1 MEHDF
6 FKRYVQE
13 HKDAFEDEALP
24 PNMLGNILGNMRERQ
39 LLQERKKRKLT
50 YTWMAVAASLI
61 MVAGT
66 YLFLSQE
73 ENTVTKPGNQIVANP
88 KDDIETPSTLPAEV
102 VSPKTQVAVQKQ
114 TRLVAYQ
121 PKEQPHQEIYV
132 GLADSLSVASR
143 LNAVLKAGSL
153 NKLDQK
159 LKTVL
164 CQVFNEDENDNVR
177 LATLEVL
184 SKFAGDKY
192 VQQQLTAGL
201 SKQKDPVIQLELV
214 KVLGNSNNPETTDKL
229 IAMADNPLTMDVVKD
244 QVYFALLTKQQF
256 Q

>member
-13 HKDAFEDEALP
+13 HKEAFEDQALP

-50 YTWMAVAASLI
+50 YIWMAVAASLM
-61 MVAGT
+61 MVVGT
-66 YLFLSQE
+66 YLFLSK
-73 ENTVTKPGNQIVANP
+73 ENTVTKPGSQIVSNKDETKTPAN
-88 KDDIETPSTLPAEV
+88 LPVEV
-102 VSPKTQVAVQKQ
+102 ISPKTQVAVQKP
-114 TRLVAYQ
+114 TRLVTHQ
-121 PKEQPHQEIYV
+121 PKVQQHKEIYA

-184 SKFAGDKY
+184 SKFSGDKY

-214 KVLGNSNNPETTDKL
+214 KVLGHSNNPETTDKL
-229 IAMADNPLTMDVVKD
+229 IAMADNPSTMDVVKD

>member
-13 HKDAFEDEALP
+13 HKDALEDEALP
-24 PNMLGNILGNMRERQ
+24 PNMLGNILGNMRERK

-50 YTWMAVAASLI
+50 YTWIAVAASLI

-73 ENTVTKPGNQIVANP
+73 ANTVTAPGVQIVSNTKGKAEAP
-88 KDDIETPSTLPAEV
+88 TALPTEAI
-102 VSPKTQVAVQKQ
+102 SPKKQVVIKKTTHLAS
-114 TRLVAYQ
+114 YQ
-121 PKEQPHQEIYV
+121 PKAQQHQEIYA

-143 LNAVLKAGSL
+143 LNAVLKVGSL
-153 NKLDQK
+153 SKLDQK
-159 LKTVL
+159 LKTAL
-164 CQVFNEDENDNVR
+164 CQVFNDDENDNVR
-177 LATLEVL
+177 LAALEVL
-184 SKFAGDKY
+184 SKFSGDKY
-192 VQQQLTAGL
+192 IQQQLMAGL
-201 SKQKDPVIQLELV
+201 GKQKDPVIQLELV
-214 KVLGNSNNPETTDKL
+214 KMLGNSNNPETTDKL

-244 QVYFALLTKQQF
+244 QVYFTLLTKQQF

>member
-13 HKDAFEDEALP
+13 HKEAFEDEALP

-50 YTWMAVAASLI
+50 YTWMAVAASLM
-61 MVAGT
+61 MVVGT
-66 YLFLSQE
+66 YLFLSK
-73 ENTVTKPGNQIVANP
+73 ENTVTKPGSQIVSN
-88 KDDIETPSTLPAEV
+88 KDETETPANLPVEV
-102 VSPKTQVAVQKQ
+102 ISPKTQVAVQKQ

-121 PKEQPHQEIYV
+121 PKVQQHQEIYA
-132 GLADSLSVASR
+132 GLADTLSVASR

-184 SKFAGDKY
+184 SKFSGDKY

-214 KVLGNSNNPETTDKL
+214 KVLGHSNNPETTDKL
-229 IAMADNPLTMDVVKD
+229 IAMADNPSTMDVVKD

>member
-13 HKDAFEDEALP
+13 HKEAFEDEALP

-50 YTWMAVAASLI
+50 YTWMAVAASLM
-61 MVAGT
+61 MVVGT
-66 YLFLSQE
+66 YLFLSQ
-73 ENTVTKPGNQIVANP
+73 ENTVTKPGNQVVTNS
-88 KDDIETPSTLPAEV
+88 KDETETPATLPVEV
-102 VSPKTQVAVQKQ
+102 VSPKTQVAFQKP
-114 TRLVAYQ
+114 TRLAVQQ
-121 PKEQPHQEIYV
+121 PKVQPHQEIYT
-132 GLADSLSVASR
+132 GLADTLSVASR

-153 NKLDQK
+153 NKIDQK

-229 IAMADNPLTMDVVKD
+229 IAMADNPSTMDVVKD

>member
-24 PNMLGNILGNMRERQ
+24 PNMLGNILGNMRARQ

-73 ENTVTKPGNQIVANP
+73 TAVTKAGDQIIANSKNEAKMP
-88 KDDIETPSTLPAEV
+88 TALPADV
-102 VSPKTQVAVQKQ
+102 VSPKTQVAVQKPM
-114 TRLVAYQ
+114 RLVARQ
-121 PKEQPHQEIYV
+121 PKAQQHKEIYA

-153 NKLDQK
+153 HKLDQK
-159 LKTVL
+159 LKTTL

-184 SKFAGDKY
+184 TKFAGDKY
-192 VQQQLTAGL
+192 IQQQLTAGL
-201 SKQKDPVIQLELV
+201 GKQKDPMIQLELV

>member
-13 HKDAFEDEALP
+13 HKDAFENEALP

-50 YTWMAVAASLI
+50 YTWIAVAASLI

-73 ENTVTKPGNQIVANP
+73 NTVTKPGNQIVATP
-88 KDDIETPSTLPAEV
+88 KDDVETPAALPAEV
-102 VSPKTQVAVQKQ
+102 VSPKTKVAAHKQ

-121 PKEQPHQEIYV
+121 PKVQQHQEIYA

-159 LKTVL
+159 LKTTL
-164 CQVFNEDENDNVR
+164 CEVFNEDENDNVR

-201 SKQKDPVIQLELV
+201 GKQKDPVIQLELV

>member
-13 HKDAFEDEALP
+13 HKEAFEDEALP

-39 LLQERKKRKLT
+39 LIQERKKRKLT
-50 YTWMAVAASLI
+50 YTWMAVAASLM
-61 MVAGT
+61 MVVGT
-66 YLFLSQE
+66 YLFLSQ
-73 ENTVTKPGNQIVANP
+73 ENTVTKPGNQLVANP
-88 KDDIETPSTLPAEV
+88 KHETETPATLPVEV
-102 VSPKTQVAVQKQ
+102 VSPKTQVVVQKP

-121 PKEQPHQEIYV
+121 PKVQKHQEIYT
-132 GLADSLSVASR
+132 GLADTLSVASR

-177 LATLEVL
+177 LASLEVL

-229 IAMADNPLTMDVVKD
+229 IAMADNPSTMDVVKD

>member
-50 YTWMAVAASLI
+50 YTWMAIAASLV

-73 ENTVTKPGNQIVANP
+73 SVVTKPGNQIVANTEDNSVEAP
-88 KDDIETPSTLPAEV
+88 PTLPV
-102 VSPKTQVAVQKQ
+102 KTTSPKTQVTVEKPV
-114 TRLVAYQ
+114 RLVVHQA
-121 PKEQPHQEIYV
+121 KVEQHKEIYT

-159 LKTVL
+159 LKISL

-184 SKFAGDKY
+184 SKFSADKY

-201 SKQKDPVIQLELV
+201 SKQKDPVIQLELI

-244 QVYFALLTKQQF
+244 QVYYALLTKQQF

>member
-13 HKDAFEDEALP
+13 HKEAFEDEALP

-50 YTWMAVAASLI
+50 YAWMAVAASLM
-61 MVAGT
+61 MVVGT
-66 YLFLSQE
+66 YLFLSKG
-73 ENTVTKPGNQIVANP
+73 NTVTKPENQIVTNSRDKAEVP
-88 KDDIETPSTLPAEV
+88 ATLPVET
-102 VSPKTQVAVQKQ
+102 VSPKTQVAFQKP
-114 TRLVAYQ
+114 TRLAVHQ
-121 PKEQPHQEIYV
+121 PIVQPHQEIYT
-132 GLADSLSVASR
+132 GLADTLSVASR
-143 LNAVLKAGSL
+143 LDAVLKAGSL

-229 IAMADNPLTMDVVKD
+229 IAMADNPSTMDVVKD

>member
-50 YTWMAVAASLI
+50 YTWIAVAASI
-61 MVAGT
+61 FMVAGT

-73 ENTVTKPGNQIVANP
+73 TIVVTDPGQKMVSNI
-88 KDDIETPSTLPAEV
+88 KDKDETPVVLPTETTPEKVPVATEK
-102 VSPKTQVAVQKQ
+102 PKI
-114 TRLVAYQ
+114 LVHQ
-121 PKEQPHQEIYV
+121 PKAEQHKEIYM

-153 NKLDQK
+153 ATLDQK

-177 LATLEVL
+177 LAALEVL
-184 SKFAGDKY
+184 SKFSADKY

-214 KVLGNSNNPETTDKL
+214 KMLGNSNNPETTDKL

-244 QVYFALLTKQQF
+244 QVYYALLTKQQF

>member
-50 YTWMAVAASLI
+50 YTWMAIAASLV

-73 ENTVTKPGNQIVANP
+73 TAVTKPDNQVVANTEDNKVEIP
-88 KDDIETPSTLPAEV
+88 TTLPVEAI
-102 VSPKTQVAVQKQ
+102 SPKTQIAVEKPK
-114 TRLVAYQ
+114 RLVAHQ
-121 PKEQPHQEIYV
+121 PKVEQHKEIYI

-159 LKTVL
+159 LKISL

-184 SKFAGDKY
+184 SKFLADKY

-201 SKQKDPVIQLELV
+201 SKQKDPVIQLELI

-244 QVYFALLTKQQF
+244 QVYYALLTKQQF

>member
-13 HKDAFEDEALP
+13 HKEAFEDEALP

-50 YTWMAVAASLI
+50 YTWMAVAASLM
-61 MVAGT
+61 MVVGT
-66 YLFLSQE
+66 YLFLSK
-73 ENTVTKPGNQIVANP
+73 ENTVTKPGSQIVSNKDETKTPAN
-88 KDDIETPSTLPAEV
+88 LPVEV
-102 VSPKTQVAVQKQ
+102 ISPKTQVAVQKQ

-121 PKEQPHQEIYV
+121 PKVQQHQEIYA

-229 IAMADNPLTMDVVKD
+229 IAMADNPSTMDVVKD

>member
-13 HKDAFEDEALP
+13 HKDAFEEEALP

-73 ENTVTKPGNQIVANP
+73 NTVTKPGNQIVANSQ
-88 KDDIETPSTLPAEV
+88 DDIETPATLPAEV
-102 VSPKTQVAVQKQ
+102 ISPKPQVAVQKQ

-121 PKEQPHQEIYV
+121 PKAQQHQEIYA

-159 LKTVL
+159 LKTTL
-164 CQVFNEDENDNVR
+164 CEVFNEDENDNVR
-177 LATLEVL
+177 LASLEVL

>member
-13 HKDAFEDEALP
+13 HKEAFEDQALP

-39 LLQERKKRKLT
+39 LIQERRKRKLT
-50 YTWMAVAASLI
+50 YTWMAVAASMLI
-61 MVAGT
+61 FAGS

-73 ENTVTKPGNQIVANP
+73 TTVTTPPRQIASNNKNKVEAPVALPTEIVSAKTAVNTEKP
-88 KDDIETPSTLPAEV
+88 K
-102 VSPKTQVAVQKQ
+102 
-114 TRLVAYQ
+114 RLVAYQ
-121 PKEQPHQEIYV
+121 PNKEIYS

-143 LNAVLKAGSL
+143 LNAILKAGSL
-153 NKLDQK
+153 PTLDQK

-164 CQVFNEDENDNVR
+164 SKVFNEDENDNVR
-177 LATLEVL
+177 LAALEVL
-184 SKFAGDKY
+184 SKFAADKY
-192 VQQQLTAGL
+192 IQQQLTAGL
-201 SKQKDPVIQLELV
+201 TKQKDPVIQLELI

-244 QVYFALLTKQQF
+244 QVHYALLTKQQL

>member
-61 MVAGT
+61 MVVGT
-66 YLFLSQE
+66 YLFLSQ
-73 ENTVTKPGNQIVANP
+73 ENTVTKPGNQLVANP
-88 KDDIETPSTLPAEV
+88 KNEVETPATLPVEV
-102 VSPKTQVAVQKQ
+102 VLPKTQVAVQKP
-114 TRLVAYQ
+114 TRIRAYQ
-121 PKEQPHQEIYV
+121 PKVQQHQEIYT

>member
-39 LLQERKKRKLT
+39 LLQERRKRKLT

-73 ENTVTKPGNQIVANP
+73 NTVTKPGNQIVANP
-88 KDDIETPSTLPAEV
+88 KNEVETPTILPAEV
-102 VSPKTQVAVQKQ
+102 VSPKTQVTVQKQ

-121 PKEQPHQEIYV
+121 PKVQQHKEIYA

-184 SKFAGDKY
+184 SKFSGDKY

-201 SKQKDPVIQLELV
+201 SRQKDPMIQLELV

>member
-39 LLQERKKRKLT
+39 LLQERKNRKLT
-50 YTWMAVAASLI
+50 YTWMAVAASLM
-61 MVAGT
+61 MVVGT
-66 YLFLSQE
+66 YLFLSK
-73 ENTVTKPGNQIVANP
+73 ENTVTKPGSQIVSNKDEVEMPANL
-88 KDDIETPSTLPAEV
+88 SAEV
-102 VSPKTQVAVQKQ
+102 VSPKTQVAVQKP
-114 TRLVAYQ
+114 TRLVAHQ
-121 PKEQPHQEIYV
+121 PKAQQHQEIYA

-153 NKLDQK
+153 DKLDQK

-184 SKFAGDKY
+184 SKFSGDKY

-214 KVLGNSNNPETTDKL
+214 KVLGHSNNPETTDKL
-229 IAMADNPLTMDVVKD
+229 IAMADNPSTMDVVKD